1 MFNKHMSSYEHL
13 FQNPD
18 IVLVHYLNVPYPDN
32 TKVKIPMMPSCTLEK
47 KEWTKEDLV
56 DQLKPMCMY
65 NYVSMKVLGV

>member
-1 MFNKHMSSYEHL
+1 M
-13 FQNPD
+13 
-18 IVLVHYLNVPYPDN
+18 
-32 TKVKIPMMPSCTLEK
+32 SCTLEK